1 MIDFWFVLGFVLQV
15 LMYFD
20 YVFTAI
26 FALEVI
32 IKVREKIRKLFS
44 NFP

>member
-1 MIDFWFVLGFVLQV
+1 
-15 LMYFD
+15 MYFD

-32 IKVREKIRKLFS
+32 IKVRATLREHTLIVQIVLFYL
-44 NFP
+44 